1 MNGVY
6 PIDRKFLK
14 GRSKEWMRTAVPA
27 AWLVALVYLLATTL
41 VSELV
46 QAFLPVQRTMAEVEG
61 AIAAGNAYQ
70 AQYILQS
77 MFQGS
82 QGVIIIFVMVLLG
95 LYSTIV
101 NYGYVSY
108 SMGVVRGQDPGY
120 GELFSRF
127 YMAGKII
134 LAEVLAYLFIFL
146 WSLLLVIPGLIAS
159 YRYRMVPYIL
169 LDDPDCPVMEA
180 FRRSKALMHG
190 RKWELFLLDYSF
202 ILCLLVASIL
212 TGVAGAIAYPVS
224 VVVSIACNLFLVPY
238 QQLTFSQWYDAI
250 RDQAQAAQD
259 QQQQPP
265 QY

>member
-27 AWLVALVYLLATTL
+27 AWLVALVYLLATT
-41 VSELV
+41 VVIELV
-46 QAFLPVQRTMAEVEG
+46 QAFLPVQQTMLEVED
-61 AIAAGNAYQ
+61 AMMAGNLYQ
-70 AQYILQS
+70 AQYAIQS
-77 MFQGS
+77 LFRGT
-82 QGVIIIFVMVLLG
+82 QGVMIIFVTVLVS

-108 SMGVVRGQDPGY
+108 TMGVVRGQAPGY

-134 LAEVLAYLFIFL
+134 LAEVLAYLLTFL
-146 WSLLLVIPGLIAS
+146 WSLLLIIPGLIAS

-180 FRRSKALMHG
+180 FRRSKALMRG
-190 RKWELFLLDYSF
+190 RKWELFVLDYSF
-202 ILCLLVASIL
+202 LLWLLGASAL
-212 TGVAGAIAYPVS
+212 TGVAGAIAYPAS

-238 QQLTFSQWYDAI
+238 QQFTFSQWYDAI
-250 RDQAQAAQD
+250 RAQD
-259 QQQQPP
+259 QSAQNQQQQPP

>member
-6 PIDRKFLK
+6 PIDRRFLK

-27 AWLVALVYLLATTL
+27 AWLVALVYLLATTGL
-41 VSELV
+41 SELI
-46 QAFLPVQRTMAEVEG
+46 QAFMPVQQTMLDVED
-61 AIAAGNAYQ
+61 AIMEGNIYQ
-70 AQYILQS
+70 AQYVIQS
-77 MFQGS
+77 MFRGT
-82 QGVIIIFVMVLLG
+82 QGVIIIFVSVLLS

-134 LAEVLAYLFIFL
+134 LAEVLAYLFTFL
-146 WSLLLVIPGLIAS
+146 WSLLFIIPGLIAS
-159 YRYRMVPYIL
+159 YRYRMIPYIL

-180 FRRSKALMHG
+180 FRRSKALMRG

-202 ILCLLVASIL
+202 LLWLIGASVL
-212 TGVAGAIAYPVS
+212 TSVAGLIAYPVS
-224 VVVSIACNLFLVPY
+224 VVVGIACNMFLVPY
-238 QQLTFSQWYDAI
+238 QQFTFSQWYDAI
-250 RDQAQAAQD
+250 RAQNQAAEN
-259 QQQQPP
+259 QQQPP